1 MCNLPAKYFKEIDKI
16 VMECH
21 FVDKKP
27 KLIGELKQILV
38 KQGFQVRTKTI
49 SNELVLL
56 YAIKDSII
64 LC

>member
-1 MCNLPAKYFKEIDKI
+1 MK
-16 VMECH
+16 V
-21 FVDKKP
+21 VDKKP